1 MGNETFESIDERASK
16 EIAEAIEKEDWFLG
30 FANSVSYL
38 EHLGYWLLRWY
49 CIKENIAITEKLK
62 NLRVS
67 TMVLILYLLKLI
79 DADTFTRINTI
90 VKERNKLIHP
100 IKPGLSYRRKKDK
113 EKAIKL
119 LNDAKY
125 CITKFREKIGH

>member
-1 MGNETFESIDERASK
+1 MV
-16 EIAEAIEKEDWFLG
+16 LG

-49 CIKENIAITEKLK
+49 CIKENIEVKKKLK

-67 TMVLILYLLKLI
+67 TIALTLYLLKLI
-79 DADTFTRINTI
+79 DTNTFTKMNTI
-90 VKERNKLIHP
+90 IKERNKLIHP
-100 IKPGLSYRRKKDK
+100 IELGLSYRQQKEK

-119 LNDAKY
+119 LKDAKY
-125 CITKFREKIGH
+125 CIAKFKEEIGH